1 MPLDERN
8 QCRDAIQQVNIIADF
23 LHYWSQTAH
32 NLAIQLDQKYLPEKQ
47 LHDAAIQA
55 CNKVYGPGNE
65 GFASVRNSITLSFP
79 FIAQVNTRLQEG
91 FYHTKNRPQTGEEVE
106 SACARRAAQQQVA
119 TPEELATHM
128 EDRDMVIKE
137 IKSALRVKSDEA
149 EQQKLRAEMH
159 ESRAERIG
167 LESEEKSRRQ
177 QAELE
182 QLKSDMEK
190 KDKEQLYKI
199 S

>member
-1 MPLDERN
+1 
-8 QCRDAIQQVNIIADF
+8 
-23 LHYWSQTAH
+23 
-32 NLAIQLDQKYLPEKQ
+32 
-47 LHDAAIQA
+47 
-55 CNKVYGPGNE
+55 
-65 GFASVRNSITLSFP
+65 
-79 FIAQVNTRLQEG
+79 
-91 FYHTKNRPQTGEEVE
+91 
-106 SACARRAAQQQVA
+106 
-119 TPEELATHM
+119 M

-182 QLKSDMEK
+182 QVKSEVEK
-190 KDKEQLYKI
+190 KDKEHEKTLDAYKNDI
-199 S
+199 KSLKGKLSKLMCYHSIFKKS